1 MVQIEPD
8 RYMEYVPWANRSP
21 CNRVYPLSI
30 AEGRQSGT
38 IFVDALETPKSVLF
52 WHYCGF
58 AYISGTISERLLEE
72 VATDVC
78 HRSRRRMVL
87 ITDDAFAK
95 DWLIGNGYQVAD
107 RIEYEYAGGGT
118 RRVAHT
124 KIDIQRIDEHNLHRI
139 TGRIVPAFSWEEERF
154 LKDGFGF
161 VAFERGAFCGAA
173 FSAALCSKEV
183 DIGAAATFAVPSCP
197 NTPALSTIRQPSSGA
212 SGILL
217 FSARATSFA
226 GGSLS
231 VESTNPRPKR
241 MPSTAAVI
249 RRNELC
255 KKPLPSNSLVSTSSR
270 RL

>member
-1 MVQIEPD
+1 
-8 RYMEYVPWANRSP
+8 MEYVPWANRSP

-183 DIGAAATFAVPSCP
+183 DIGVEVHPEHRRRGIAT
-197 NTPALSTIRQPSSGA
+197 ALVG
-212 SGILL
+212 
-217 FSARATSFA
+217 
-226 GGSLS
+226 
-231 VESTNPRPKR
+231 R
-241 MPSTAAVI
+241 MCDEIVAQG
-249 RRNELC
+249 
-255 KKPLPSNSLVSTSSR
+255 KKPVWAHAAHNAGSMYTAIGCGFVRKRINMCSCLQQGE
-270 RL
+270 